1 MEDYLHITSKKVPLY
16 GGLIVIVLTNSN
28 KKLGKYV
35 YMKPKEEHFAFCVP
49 GNYRNQ
55 GAFYC
60 VLNFNNKDGKISHGV
75 IAHEAVHLANF
86 ILKDAGVRCDYN
98 NDEPLT
104 YLVQWITN
112 RIYSFINKKGF
123 KIILK

>member
-1 MEDYLHITSKKVPLY
+1 MKEYLHITSKKVPLY
-16 GGLIVIVLTNSN
+16 AGLIAIVLTNSN
-28 KKLGKYV
+28 DKLSKYGLE
-35 YMKPKEEHFAFCVP
+35 PEENLFAFCVP
-49 GNYRNQ
+49 GNYRSQ

-60 VLNFNNKDGKISHGV
+60 VLNFNNKYGKISHGV

-86 ILKDAGVRCDYN
+86 ILSDVGVISDYN

-112 RIYSFINKKGF
+112 QIYSFINKKGF
-123 KIILK
+123 KVK